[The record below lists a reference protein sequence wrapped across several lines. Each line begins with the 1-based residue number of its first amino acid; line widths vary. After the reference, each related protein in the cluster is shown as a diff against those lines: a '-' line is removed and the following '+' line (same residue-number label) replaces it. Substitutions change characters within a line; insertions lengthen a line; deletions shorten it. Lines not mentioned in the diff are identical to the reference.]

1 MLATTLVKS
10 LLATCLSPNQRIT
23 TFPGMGSSRKGRKAL
38 FCWRLSTQMITL
50 RPAAT
55 RGNPRADFID
65 SRRTFSF
72 PSYYDARYMN
82 YSDLQTINDDR
93 VQYAWQVPWHEHKNM
108 EIFGYVVSGS
118 SHHVDS
124 LGNDVEVPAG
134 AVQRMSCGRGISH
147 TEGNT
152 ANTPNRYLQ
161 LWIRPNETDTEPS
174 YAWHQFSQ
182 EEKLN
187 QFCDITAR
195 LPIRQDTRLLSGF
208 FTQTYQFE
216 IQKHRHYYLYMVTG
230 TAVVNGLD
238 LTEGDGVSMAEE
250 SMIVI
255 DSADAE
261 IILFDLQ

>member
-1 MLATTLVKS
+1 
-10 LLATCLSPNQRIT
+10 
-23 TFPGMGSSRKGRKAL
+23 
-38 FCWRLSTQMITL
+38 MIVH
-50 RPAAT
+50 RPADT

-82 YSDLQTINDDR
+82 YSDLETINDDR

-108 EIFGYVVSGS
+108 EIFGYVVEGS

-161 LWIRPNETDTEPS
+161 LWIRPNVLDTEPTHS
-174 YAWHQFSQ
+174 WHQFSR
-182 EEKLN
+182 EDKLN
-187 QFCDITAR
+187 TFCDITQKLPIKQNAR
-195 LPIRQDTRLLSGF
+195 LLAGI
-208 FTQTYQFE
+208 FTQDFAFD
-216 IQKHRHYYLYMVTG
+216 IDCNRRYYLYMVTG
-230 TAVVNGLD
+230 AAIVNGAD
-238 LTEGDGVSMAEE
+238 YAEGDGLSFEQEHSIQIANPAE
-250 SMIVI
+250 S
-255 DSADAE
+255 E
-261 IILFDLQ
+261 IILFDLA